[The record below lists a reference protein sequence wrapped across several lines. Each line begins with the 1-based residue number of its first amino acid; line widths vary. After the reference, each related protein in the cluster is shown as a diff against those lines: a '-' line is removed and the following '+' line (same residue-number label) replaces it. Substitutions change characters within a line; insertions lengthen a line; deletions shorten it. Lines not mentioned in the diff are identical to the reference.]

1 MLAQINLFARFQT
14 TSIWPTLILSSHLRV
29 WFPSCPFPSHF
40 PTKILYVFHIYLV
53 RLKCPTHFVLFLSL
67 CLNTPQPR
75 TLFSTTHGLRPSFSV
90 PDKVFVQLH
99 EFIYPL
105 SHRQLLPSSC
115 NINLWMR
122 SYLCK
127 FTSIPYR
134 IQYTIITCL
143 KAFGLILCKVDARCL
158 SVCLYS
164 ISHSENSLSHYVF
177 RLQKHKM
184 EQSSWTANGHSAG
197 HQMHCPLCS
206 PNVHYS
212 AHKTFPELDEISEC
226 FRFVHVNP

>member
-1 MLAQINLFARFQT
+1 V
-14 TSIWPTLILSSHLRV
+14 RV
-29 WFPSCPFPSHF
+29 
-40 PTKILYVFHIYLV
+40 T
-53 RLKCPTHFVLFLSL
+53 CPTHFVLFLSL

-75 TLFSTTHGLRPSFSV
+75 TLFSNTLALRPSFSV

-99 EFIYPL
+99 EFMYPL

-127 FTSIPYR
+127 FISIPYR

-143 KAFGLILCKVDARCL
+143 KAFGLILCKVDACCL

-164 ISHSENSLSHYVF
+164 ISHSENLITCSDYNSTRWSRALEQQMATQLVTKCPALYAAQMFITVLIKPFLS
-177 RLQKHKM
+177 
-184 EQSSWTANGHSAG
+184 
-197 HQMHCPLCS
+197 
-206 PNVHYS
+206 
-212 AHKTFPELDEISEC
+212 
-226 FRFVHVNP
+226 